1 MLLFVH
7 VTNRL
12 CLQNNGA
19 SQSGAHR
26 MEGNS
31 VRKVFMRRDIR
42 GKAVD
47 REMLLEQ
54 AVRSGKTV
62 DLEIVAIGGMQRPIY
77 KAKVLTADGPVP
89 VLVRRLD
96 GERPRL
102 DPEIDDGVDSF
113 VKVRVGRTRTMVR
126 FSDSLGL
133 TPGLGAAVTGMVTI
147 DDHPLAC
154 CVEAITGV
162 SLPDA
167 LSVLAGVPAN
177 HKNKTVADV
186 ERADCLVQTY
196 LDSNPELCLAI
207 ESAIVERM
215 YAGHADFNW
224 WNYTLWETGQTWDV
238 ENIDHKSSFEP
249 RTFLSW
255 GFEGAIERSLTRRF
269 AGKRLSDAV
278 EGLVSW
284 HLELFDC
291 QQGFMALAQIGLTP
305 NEIGATIARGKI
317 LVESGLPPVF
327 EIATPAA
334 EVYRPEREA
343 SDAFVVSLLKDPR
356 FS

>member
-1 MLLFVH
+1 MEQNSLRKAFVQL
-7 VTNRL
+7 NL
-12 CLQNNGA
+12 
-19 SQSGAHR
+19 
-26 MEGNS
+26 
-31 VRKVFMRRDIR
+31 R

-47 REMLLEQ
+47 RELFLEQ
-54 AVRSGKTV
+54 AVRSGRTV
-62 DLEIVAIGGMQRPIY
+62 DLEIVAIGGMLRPIY
-77 KAKVLTADGPVP
+77 KTTVLTTHGPIP

-102 DPEIDDGVDSF
+102 EPELDEGVDSF
-113 VKVRVGRTRTMVR
+113 VKLRIGRTRTMVR

-133 TPGLGAAVTGMVTI
+133 TPGLGAVVTGMLTI
-147 DDHPLAC
+147 DGHPLEC
-154 CVEAITGV
+154 CFEEMTGV

-186 ERADCLVQTY
+186 ERADCLVQIY
-196 LDSNPELCLAI
+196 LDSKPELCLAI

-224 WNYTLWETGQTWDV
+224 WNYTLRKNGDTWQV
-238 ENIDHKSSFEP
+238 KNIDHKSSFEP

-269 AGKRLSDAV
+269 AGKRLSNSVRGAV
-278 EGLVSW
+278 SRHVDW
-284 HLELFDC
+284 FDC
-291 QQGFMALAQIGLTP
+291 EEGFLALAQIGLTP
-305 NEIGATIARGKI
+305 NEIAATIARGKI

-343 SDAFVVSLLKDPR
+343 SDVFVVGLLKDPR